1 MEDAKTQCQN
11 RLADYL
17 QGKGININKPF
28 RCLNPEH
35 EDRHPSMSYDSKR
48 RKVHCFACGADFDVF
63 DLIGIDEGIPSFKEQ
78 YNRACSIYGIT
89 STGYTPTAPAKSEST
104 CDCTAY
110 ISECAKRQDLIAP
123 YLEKRG
129 ISEKTAVMYALGYD
143 PAAFHG
149 IGALVIPTSK
159 HSYVQRC
166 IGQSADTRYLKTGS
180 VELFPVSYIC
190 GISWKRPIIITEGE
204 MDALSVIEV
213 GGEAVALGS
222 TQNRKKLVSFLKEKN
237 AVPVLLSLD
246 NDDAGQKAQKQLYAD
261 LKAEGVNVYC
271 WNVSGSYKDANERLI
286 NDRSG
291 FIEEISKAMDAERI
305 LQERQKEEYKNQ
317 FSALAYIPQF
327 LTDVTNSKP
336 PTSTQFTQLDESLG
350 GGLYPGLIVVGGMSS
365 LGKTAYCLQ
374 IADQVAASGTDVIIF
389 SLEMP
394 KKELVARSIS
404 RISYRLA
411 QSDDVK
417 NAKTARQVLRGDLYR
432 NYNDAEKRIIAE
444 SIREYKQTIAPNM
457 YIFEAVAHF
466 GTAEINEIVKR
477 HIEITG
483 RLPVVLIDYLQL
495 ISTPDTNY
503 SDKMAVDKNVL
514 TLKQMCRDYDITII
528 AISSLNRNSY
538 SAPVTMASYKESGII
553 EFSSDVLIGL
563 QLTGCEEK
571 GFDADAARSAVPRS
585 IDVKILKNRNGR
597 SGDTIKNRYYPAL
610 NDFMEVPKVL
620 TKDQIKLQ

>member
-1 MEDAKTQCQN
+1 MEDAKTQLQN
-11 RLADYL
+11 KLQDYL
-17 QGKGININKPF
+17 QGKGINTNKPF

-35 EDRHPSMSYDSKR
+35 EDAHPSMSYDRKR
-48 RKVHCFACGADFDVF
+48 RKVHCFACGADYDIF
-63 DLIGIDEGIPSFKEQ
+63 DLIGIDEGITGFKEQ

-89 STGYTPTAPAKSEST
+89 DTGCTYTAPAKTESAS
-104 CDCTAY
+104 DCTAY
-110 ISECAKRQDLIAP
+110 ISNCAKLQDEIVP
-123 YLEKRG
+123 YLDRRG
-129 ISEKTAVMYALGYD
+129 IGEKTAVMFALGYD

-149 IGALVIPTSK
+149 AGALVIPTSK

-166 IGQSADTRYLKTGS
+166 VGQSDTRYMKTGS
-180 VELFPVSYIC
+180 AELFPVSFIC
-190 GISWKRPIIITEGE
+190 GITWKRPIIIAEGE
-204 MDALSVIEV
+204 MDALSVFEV
-213 GGEAVALGS
+213 GGEAVALGG
-222 TQNRKKLVSFLKEKN
+222 TQNRGKLVSFLKGKPP
-237 AVPVLLSLD
+237 VPVLLSLD
-246 NDDAGQKAQKQLYAD
+246 NDEAGQKAQKQLYAD

-271 WNVSGSYKDANERLI
+271 WNVSAGYKDANERLI

-317 FSALAYIPQF
+317 YSAAGFMKKFLA
-327 LTDVTNSKP
+327 DVAGSKP

-374 IADQVAASGTDVIIF
+374 AADQVAASGTDVIIF

-411 QSDDVK
+411 QSDNTK

-432 NYNDAEKRIIAE
+432 NYNEAEKRIIAE

-466 GTAEINEIVKR
+466 GTAEINEILKR

-503 SDKMAVDKNVL
+503 SDKMCVDKNVL

-571 GFDADAARSAVPRS
+571 GFDAEAARSAIPRN
-585 IDVKILKNRNGR
+585 IDIKILKNRNGR
-597 SGDTIKNRYYPAL
+597 SGDTINYQYYPAL
-610 NDFMEVPKVL
+610 NQFTEVPKVI
-620 TKDQIKLQ
+620 TRDRIKLQ